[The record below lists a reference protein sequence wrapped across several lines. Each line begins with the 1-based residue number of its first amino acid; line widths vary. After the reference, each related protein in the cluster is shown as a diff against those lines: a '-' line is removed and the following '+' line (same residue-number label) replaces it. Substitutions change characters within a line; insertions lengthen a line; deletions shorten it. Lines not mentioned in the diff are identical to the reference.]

1 MRRLAFALTILLG
14 MQTGAASASD
24 NPVVVELFSSQGCP
38 ACPAADEILKD
49 LSTSDEVIALAW
61 HVNYWDYMGW
71 KDVFAKPVFTKRQ
84 KYYAYA
90 LGEKMVYTPQM
101 IFNGIE
107 HEVGNDEPLVSK
119 RVKALSGGEPLVAL
133 EATRQGN
140 VLRIT
145 ARDAQTTSEKI
156 DVYVIHYI
164 EKSTVEITRGENA
177 GRMDTYVNIV
187 SDWRTVGQWN
197 GQGALS
203 LDVPLTSD
211 LPLVVMLQADGFGQI
226 LGARQVK

>member
-119 RVKALSGGEPLVAL
+119 RVKAASGREPLVAL

-145 ARDAQTTSEKI
+145 AGDAQTTSEKI

-197 GQGALS
+197 GRGALS